1 MKFKQNKNV
10 TALNLAILEL
20 DYKFRSMPFDHHN
33 WAPLWNDT
41 DEIYHPQDFL
51 GEYYKI
57 AMMAYLGT
65 DQDNFIWEANHHDS
79 PPTQSLQ

>member
-20 DYKFRSMPFDHHN
+20 DFKFRSMPFDHHN

-57 AMMAYLGT
+57 AKMAYMGA
-65 DQDNFIWEANHHDS
+65 DQNNFIWEAYRHES
-79 PPTQSLQ
+79 